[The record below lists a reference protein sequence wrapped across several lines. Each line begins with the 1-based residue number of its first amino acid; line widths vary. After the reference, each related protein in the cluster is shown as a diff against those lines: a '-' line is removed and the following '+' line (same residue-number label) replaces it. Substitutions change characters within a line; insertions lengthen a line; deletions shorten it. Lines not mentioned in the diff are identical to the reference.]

1 MLGSDKQYC
10 HRSIQLQY
18 LRIVFVGKSQYF
30 GCVHSANS
38 VRIASLQIHCN
49 LNAALMLQL
58 TTLMDLTGFF
68 LFFLRLTICP
78 VVNFVFLC
86 RHKNL
91 YLLFPPR
98 FSLIL
103 FSL

>member
-18 LRIVFVGKSQYF
+18 LRIVFVDKSQF
-30 GCVHSANS
+30 KCSIDVT
-38 VRIASLQIHCN
+38 VDN
-49 LNAALMLQL
+49 L
-58 TTLMDLTGFF
+58 DGFDCF
-68 LFFLRLTICP
+68 FFCFFLRLTICP
-78 VVNFVFLC
+78 VVNFVFLR